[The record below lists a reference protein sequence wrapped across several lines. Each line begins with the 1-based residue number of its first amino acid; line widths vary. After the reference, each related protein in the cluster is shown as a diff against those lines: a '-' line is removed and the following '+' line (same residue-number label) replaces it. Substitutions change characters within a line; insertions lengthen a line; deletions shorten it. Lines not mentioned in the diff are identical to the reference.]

1 MESIYH
7 FNEAFFTI
15 FATMSHEFYMKRC
28 LELAALATGNVSPNP
43 MVGCV
48 IVIDGKIIGEGYHQ
62 QFGQAHAEPNAVQS
76 VFDRYG
82 DSATELLRQATAY
95 VNLEPCAHF
104 GKTPPC
110 ADLFVKHQLKQVIIG
125 NRDPFSGVDGKGIEK
140 LRNAGIEVSS
150 GILDDECRKFNRRFF
165 TRIEKQRPYIILKWA
180 ETANGY
186 FATHDG
192 HQKWISGALAKRL
205 AHQWRTEE
213 DAILIGKQTSVIDN
227 PHLTAREWPGKNP
240 VRLVIDRSLQIP
252 QTNHLFNQDAKTI
265 IFNEVKTEVEG
276 NIHYIQMEDMHFYL
290 AQKIA
295 FQLYL
300 MDIQSVIIEG
310 GVQIL
315 RQFLEA
321 NLWDEARIFTS
332 ANSWTDGIPS
342 PAINGNLINQEQ
354 VGTDKLSIYINAI
367 NK

>member
-1 MESIYH
+1 
-7 FNEAFFTI
+7 
-15 FATMSHEFYMKRC
+15 
-28 LELAALATGNVSPNP
+28 

-48 IVIDGKIIGEGYHQ
+48 IVADGKIIGEGYHQ
-62 QFGQAHAEPNAVQS
+62 QYGQAHAEPNAVRQ
-76 VFDRYG
+76 VIERFG
-82 DSATELLRQATAY
+82 AEAEHLLKKATAY

-110 ADLFVKHQLKQVIIG
+110 ADLFVKHQLKKVVIG
-125 NRDPFSGVDGKGIEK
+125 NRDPFDGVDGKGIENLK
-140 LRNAGIEVSS
+140 NAGIEVIS
-150 GILDDECRKFNRRFF
+150 GVLDAECRYFNRRFF
-165 TRIEKQRPYIILKWA
+165 TRIEQKRPYIILKWA

-186 FATHDG
+186 FATNDG

-213 DAILIGKQTSVIDN
+213 DAILIGKQTALMDN
-227 PHLTAREWPGKNP
+227 PQLTSRAFPGKNP
-240 VRLVIDRSLQIP
+240 IRLVIDKNLQIP
-252 QTNHLFNQDAKTI
+252 LSNNIYNAAAKTI
-265 IFNEVKTEVEG
+265 IFNEIKTDVID

-290 AQKIA
+290 AQKIT

-310 GVQIL
+310 GAQIL

-321 NLWDEARIFTS
+321 SLWDEARIFTS
-332 ANSWTDGIPS
+332 SDSWNEGVSSPS
-342 PAINGNLINQEQ
+342 IKGNLIEQ
-354 VGTDKLSIYINAI
+354 IEIEKDKLSIYINNL

>member
-1 MESIYH
+1 
-7 FNEAFFTI
+7 
-15 FATMSHEFYMKRC
+15 
-28 LELAALATGNVSPNP
+28 

-48 IVIDGKIIGEGYHQ
+48 IVLNDKIIGEGYHQ
-62 QFGQAHAEPNAVQS
+62 EYGKAHAEPNAVKAVIDQ
-76 VFDRYG
+76 YG
-82 DSATELLRQATAY
+82 DEAENLLKQATAY
-95 VNLEPCAHF
+95 VSLEPCAHF

-110 ADLFVKHQLKQVIIG
+110 ADLFVKHQLKKVVIG

-140 LRNAGIEVSS
+140 LKNAGIEVVS
-150 GILDDECRKFNRRFF
+150 GILDDECRDFNRRFF
-165 TRIEKQRPYIILKWA
+165 TRIQKQRPHIILKWA

-186 FATHDG
+186 FATADG

-205 AHQWRTEE
+205 AHQWRSEE
-213 DAILIGKQTSVIDN
+213 DAILIGKQTAIVDN
-227 PHLTAREWPGKNP
+227 PQLTAREWPGKNP
-240 VRLVIDRSLQIP
+240 IRLVVDKNLQVP
-252 QTNHLFNQDAKTI
+252 KSNHIYNNEAKTI
-265 IFNEVKTEVEG
+265 IFNEIKTDVED

-310 GVQIL
+310 GANIL
-315 RQFLEA
+315 NQFLSTD
-321 NLWDEARIFTS
+321 LWDEARIFTS

-342 PAINGNLINQEQ
+342 PTIKGSLKEQ
-354 VGTDKLSIYINAI
+354 IPVGSDKLSIYINDI

>member
-1 MESIYH
+1 
-7 FNEAFFTI
+7 
-15 FATMSHEFYMKRC
+15 MSDEFYIKRC
-28 LELAALATGNVSPNP
+28 LELAALGIGNVSPNP
-43 MVGCV
+43 MVGCI
-48 IVIDGKIIGEGYHQ
+48 IVVNGKIIGEGYHQ
-62 QFGQAHAEPNAVQS
+62 EYGKAHAEPNAVKA
-76 VFDRYG
+76 VFDKYG
-82 DSATELLRQATAY
+82 DEAENLLKQATAY

-110 ADLFVKHQLKQVIIG
+110 ADLLVKHQLKKVVIG

-140 LRNAGIEVSS
+140 LKNTGIEVVS
-150 GILDDECRKFNRRFF
+150 GILDEECRYFNRRFF
-165 TRIEKQRPYIILKWA
+165 TRVQQQRPYIILKWA

-186 FATHDG
+186 FATKDG

-205 AHQWRTEE
+205 AHQWRSEE
-213 DAILIGKQTSVIDN
+213 DAILIGKQTAIMDN
-227 PHLTAREWPGKNP
+227 PQLTAREWPGKNP
-240 VRLVIDRSLQIP
+240 VRLVIDKNLQVP
-252 QTNHLFNQDAKTI
+252 VSNHIFNTEAKTI
-265 IFNEVKTEVEG
+265 IFNEVKTDVID

-310 GVQIL
+310 GANIL
-315 RQFLEA
+315 NQFLST

-332 ANSWTDGIPS
+332 SNSWSDGIPS
-342 PAINGNLINQEQ
+342 PAINGNLQEEIQ
-354 VGTDKLSIYINAI
+354 IGNDKLSIYINDI

>member
-1 MESIYH
+1 
-7 FNEAFFTI
+7 
-15 FATMSHEFYMKRC
+15 MSDEFYIKRC
-28 LELAALATGNVSPNP
+28 LELAILGIGNVSPNP

-48 IVIDGKIIGEGYHQ
+48 IVLNDKIIGEGYHQ
-62 QFGQAHAEPNAVQS
+62 QYGKAHAEPNAVNA
-76 VFDRYG
+76 VFDQYG
-82 DSATELLRQATAY
+82 DEAANLLKQATAY
-95 VNLEPCAHF
+95 VSLEPCAHF

-110 ADLFVKHQLKQVIIG
+110 ADLFVKHQIKKVVIG
-125 NRDPFSGVDGKGIEK
+125 NRDPFSSVDGKGIEK
-140 LRNAGIEVSS
+140 LKNAGIEVIS
-150 GILDDECRKFNRRFF
+150 GVLDDECRSLNRRFF
-165 TRIEKQRPYIILKWA
+165 TRIQQQRPYIILKWA

-186 FATHDG
+186 FATKDG

-213 DAILIGKQTSVIDN
+213 DAILIGKQTAIMDN
-227 PHLTAREWPGKNP
+227 PQLTAREWPGKNP
-240 VRLVIDRSLQIP
+240 IRLVIDKSLQVP
-252 QTNHLFNQDAKTI
+252 LSNHIFNAEAKTI
-265 IFNEVKTEVEG
+265 IFNEIKTDVVD

-310 GVQIL
+310 GANIL
-315 RQFLEA
+315 NQFLST

-332 ANSWTDGIPS
+332 SNSWTDGVPS
-342 PAINGNLINQEQ
+342 PTINGNLKEQ
-354 VGTDKLSIYINAI
+354 IQIGNDKLSIYINDI